1 MTYVLCVEF
10 FQKIM
15 CGSEMDFMRN
25 GSGYFWHS
33 KMFFILFVCERE
45 RDREREKVCVHV
57 CARFAQ
63 SLLVIVGFVLWSLE
77 CRRPCMCS
85 DLLIGSL
92 CSDARSLARHF
103 ECFGS

>member
-45 RDREREKVCVHV
+45 RERQRERESV
-57 CARFAQ
+57 CACVRTICTVLAGYCRFCA
-63 SLLVIVGFVLWSLE
+63 LE
-77 CRRPCMCS
+77 S
-85 DLLIGSL
+85 
-92 CSDARSLARHF
+92 
-103 ECFGS
+103 